1 MRMFD
6 YARAEDEA
14 DAVTRGQIEGARFI
28 AGGTNL
34 LDLMKL
40 EIEAPEGLVD
50 IGRLAMTEVAETAD
64 GSLSIGALVP
74 NADLAAHP
82 LVRARYPMLSRA
94 LLAGASPQLRNK
106 ATTGGNL
113 LQRTRCVYF
122 YEPASACNKRKPGSG
137 CPAMDGFNRNC
148 AVLGTSDACIAAH
161 PSDMAVAMR
170 ALDAVV
176 SVRGADGAKRDI
188 AVADF
193 HLEPGDAPHV
203 ETVLEPGDLITHVT
217 LPPATSARQTYR
229 KVRDRASYAFA
240 LVSIAASLSVEDG
253 KIAAAQIAFGGIGTV
268 PWRDADVE
276 AMLVGEVPSAA
287 LFGKAADRL
296 LAGATGHGHNDF
308 KIARTRRLMVGTL
321 SALADG
327 KLGEEVQ
334 A

>member
-6 YARAEDEA
+6 YARAADEG
-14 DAVTRGQIEGARFI
+14 DAVSRGQAEGAKFI

-40 EIEAPEGLVD
+40 EIETPETLVD
-50 IGRLAMTEVAETAD
+50 ISRLAMTEVAETAE
-64 GSLSIGALVP
+64 GGLSIGALVP

-82 LVRARYPMLSRA
+82 TVRARYPMLSRA

-122 YEPASACNKRKPGSG
+122 YEPASACNKRVPGSG
-137 CPAMDGFNRNC
+137 CPAIDGFNRNC

-176 SVRGADGAKRDI
+176 TVRGADGTKRDI
-188 AVADF
+188 TVADF
-193 HLEPGDAPHV
+193 HCLPGETPHI
-203 ETVLEPGDLITHVT
+203 ETALNPGDLVTHVT
-217 LPPATSARQTYR
+217 LPPATPARQTYR

-240 LVSIAASLSVEDG
+240 LVSVAASLRVEGGSVADV
-253 KIAAAQIAFGGIGTV
+253 KLAFGGIGTV
-268 PWRDADVE
+268 PWRDPDVE
-276 AMLVGEVPSAA
+276 AMLVGEAPSPT
-287 LFGKAADRL
+287 LFGEAADRL
-296 LAGATGHGHNDF
+296 LAGAVGHGHNDF
-308 KIARTRRLMVGTL
+308 KIALARRLMVGTL
-321 SALADG
+321 SALASG
-327 KLGEEVQ
+327 KLGDEVQ

>member
-14 DAVTRGQIEGARFI
+14 DAATRGQAKGAKFI

-40 EIEAPEGLVD
+40 EIEAPEALVD
-50 IGRLAMTEVAETAD
+50 ISRLAMTEVAETAD

-74 NADLAAHP
+74 NADLAANV

-161 PSDMAVAMR
+161 PSDMAVAMG

-176 SVRGADGAKRDI
+176 TVRGADGARRDI
-188 AVADF
+188 AMADF
-193 HLEPGDAPHV
+193 HREPGDTPQI

-217 LPPATSARQTYR
+217 LPPAASARQTYR

-240 LVSIAASLSVEDG
+240 LVSIGASLSVEDG

-268 PWRDADVE
+268 PWRDAEVE
-276 AMLVGEVPSAA
+276 AMLVGEAPSDA

-296 LAGATGHGHNDF
+296 LADATGHGHNDF
-308 KIARTRRLMVGTL
+308 KIALTRRLMVGTL

-327 KLGEEVQ
+327 TLGEEVQ